1 MRPEY
6 ERIADLF
13 GFVLP
18 ESPKEGGA
26 GRKLPTEGKDA
37 AESAEIAAS
46 FLAEGNVAEAVR
58 HYRRAIE
65 QKGTEDPGLSID
77 LGAAHEFGDQL
88 PAAVEQYLK
97 ALSDEQTATE
107 ARLGLS
113 SVLRQEGRF
122 REAIVGLEEALEAHP
137 EDPFLWAKLAEMLR
151 EAGWPKRSLQAIQRA
166 VTLKPEE
173 AYFHFWA
180 GDLLLAMER
189 YDEALQSLRAAVEL
203 SPGDDHYLLLSGV
216 AFWRLGRHAE
226 AVKAVDFAGQL
237 DPDEP
242 AYGALLTI
250 LRVEAELQ
258 PQSPA
263 GKREASD
270 LDEYAK
276 DRVRRWLRL
285 FGVPED
291 RIDR

>member
-6 ERIADLF
+6 EKIADLF
-13 GFVLP
+13 GFVP
-18 ESPKEGGA
+18 PTGPKEGGK
-26 GRKLPTEGKDA
+26 GRNLPKEGRDA

-65 QKGTEDPGLSID
+65 QKGSEDPSLAMD

-88 PAAVEQYLK
+88 PAAVEQYRK
-97 ALSDEQTATE
+97 ALADESTATE
-107 ARLGLS
+107 ARIGLS

-122 REAIVGLEEALEAHP
+122 REAIAGLEQALDAHP

-151 EAGWPKRSLQAIQRA
+151 EAGWPKRALQAIQRA

-173 AYFHFWA
+173 AYFHFWT
-180 GDLLLAMER
+180 GDLLLSMQRFE
-189 YDEALQSLRAAVEL
+189 EALQSLRAAVEL

-216 AFWRLGRHAE
+216 AFWRLGRHSD
-226 AVKAVDFAGQL
+226 AVKAVDFARQL

-258 PQSPA
+258 PQSV
-263 GKREASD
+263 GKPQRED
-270 LDEYAK
+270 LDDYAK
-276 DRVRRWLRL
+276 EKVRRWLGL

-291 RIDR
+291 RIAR